1 MMIMMMMMMMM
12 IIILIIIITIIM
24 TIAWGYSTPVPIL
37 KENGFVL
44 TLVHSTLNFTS

>member
-1 MMIMMMMMMMM
+1 MMIMMMMMMM
-12 IIILIIIITIIM
+12 IILIIIITM
-24 TIAWGYSTPVPIL
+24 TIAWGYSTSVPIL